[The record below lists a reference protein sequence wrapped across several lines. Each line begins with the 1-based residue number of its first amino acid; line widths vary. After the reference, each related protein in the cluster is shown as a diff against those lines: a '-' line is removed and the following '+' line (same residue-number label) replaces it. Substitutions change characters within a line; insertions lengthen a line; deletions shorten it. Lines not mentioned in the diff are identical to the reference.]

1 MSSPTMAP
9 TRRRAD
15 PARWLADVLRAQI
28 EHRSHGDDDRP
39 LPSEPE
45 LARQFGASRNVV
57 RDALDLLRNEG
68 LVRRV
73 PGAGTFVAVRRAVH
87 GLDRLRGLAETFH
100 EGSDRVLNRVLTA
113 EVGPAPEFVA
123 QRLEIEPGAPV
134 VFLERLRSLD
144 GRPLSLDAS
153 YLPAEI
159 AAPLLG
165 TASRSQVRSSPTP
178 YEDGLAALAA
188 YDVFALIEQALGVEL
203 GSATVCI
210 EAVGADP
217 ATAQLLEVEPASP
230 LLLVNRLARLVD
242 GRPVDFEFVRYRG
255 DRLSLTTWLFRHG
268 ATAAKQGS

>member
-1 MSSPTMAP
+1 MASPV
-9 TRRRAD
+9 RRRAD

-28 EHRSHGDDDRP
+28 EHGTDAEADAEGP
-39 LPSEPE
+39 LPSEHD

-73 PGAGTFVAVRRAVH
+73 PGAGTFVTVRRAVH
-87 GLDRLRGLAETFH
+87 GLDRLRGLAETFY
-100 EGSDRVLNRVLTA
+100 ERSDRVTNAVLAA
-113 EVGPAPEFVA
+113 EVVPAPEFVA
-123 QRLEIEPGAPV
+123 DRLEVEGGSPV
-134 VFLERLRSLD
+134 VFIERLRSLD

-153 YLPAEI
+153 YLPAEV

-165 TASRSQVRSSPTP
+165 PDSLEGGASV
-178 YEDGLAALAA
+178 LASC
-188 YDVFALIEQALGVEL
+188 DVFALLEQALGLQL
-203 GSATVCI
+203 GMATVCI

-217 ATAQLLEVEPASP
+217 ATARLLEVAPASP

-255 DRLSLTTWLFRHG
+255 DRLSLTAYLFRHG
-268 ATAAKQGS
+268 DSDGDVGGADDR